1 MIAEQQQLK
10 KEIESIQKQI
20 CKLPDGKLICVHNG
34 DYIKWHQSD
43 GHNITYIPKKNR
55 KLAEQLAMKKYLCL
69 KKEELLQKQAAASTY
84 LQQCD
89 PENRSEKLL
98 SIPEYSELLSPFWTS
113 ESKELE
119 EWQSAPYM
127 KNPIFPEQL
136 VHRTSS
142 GIFVRSKS
150 EAIIVMLLH
159 MYRIPFRY
167 ECELELGE
175 ITVFPDF
182 TIRHPKTGQ
191 YFYWEHFGMMD
202 NPVYSTKMLSKLQY
216 YISND
221 IIPSIQLITTYE
233 TREHPLDSEVV
244 EMLIKHY
251 FL

>member
-10 KEIESIQKQI
+10 KEMESIQKQI
-20 CKLPDGKLICVHNG
+20 CELPEGKLICVHNG
-34 DYIKWHQSD
+34 NYIKWHQSD

-55 KLAEQLAMKKYLCL
+55 KLAEELAMKKYLCL
-69 KKEELLQKQAAASTY
+69 KREELLQKQTAISTY
-84 LQQCD
+84 LQQCES
-89 PENRSEKLL
+89 ENKSEELL
-98 SIPEYSELLSPFWTS
+98 NMPEYSELLSPFWIP

-159 MYRIPFRY
+159 MYKIPFRY
-167 ECELELGE
+167 ECELKLGE
-175 ITVFPDF
+175 VIVFPDF

-202 NPVYSTKMLSKLQY
+202 NASYSTKMLSKLQH
-216 YISND
+216 YISNG

-233 TREHPLDSEVV
+233 TKEQPLDSGIV